1 MVRQTVAVKRG
12 GYRLT
17 ITIPV
22 EWWSGTDTIQ
32 TEKTRALRRARIRRY
47 AKDKWR
53 NLKTMRQAWKV
64 ERFLAVVTV
73 SSPHGGSVF
82 PARAAETVKPIID
95 AGSDVRLWD
104 DDDSLHRHS
113 TIYLQSPIEA
123 PSGCYL
129 LDILIIPI
137 SDENPQYQIT
147 GGLAASVVGM
157 WRNVP
162 MDERPAWCD
171 GYEVRFSIPD
181 RIWITSNYTD
191 SDLQARQQGRRKAD
205 TWGRDDAFGV
215 REKVVSQLVSYAE
228 ECWQRQPYCG
238 YAKYVVIASV
248 AYPYGVAQADPAM
261 PPKP

>member
-22 EWWSGTDTIQ
+22 EWWSGTDTVQ

-53 NLKTMRQAWKV
+53 NLKTMKQAWKV

-73 SSPHGGSVF
+73 SAPHGGNVF

-147 GGLAASVVGM
+147 GGLASSVSACGGTFP
-157 WRNVP
+157 WGSVP
-162 MDERPAWCD
+162 H
-171 GYEVRFSIPD
+171 
-181 RIWITSNYTD
+181 
-191 SDLQARQQGRRKAD
+191 
-205 TWGRDDAFGV
+205 GV
-215 REKVVSQLVSYAE
+215 T
-228 ECWQRQPYCG
+228 
-238 YAKYVVIASV
+238 
-248 AYPYGVAQADPAM
+248 AM
-261 PPKP
+261 R